1 MSDWEKVARRLPCGR
16 KVRVKCCGND
26 MSQIISHSEKG
37 YSTYCFR
44 CGDGSR
50 QFTPHG
56 ERSLADMIKHRK
68 ELNEY
73 MEEQGE
79 LELPSDFDLEI
90 PDYGRVWLLK
100 GGVGAYLVKKYNI
113 GWSEKMNRV
122 VLPVFEEGTLT
133 AVQSRSVWDAQQPK
147 YLNKKGSSSALFWA
161 KKKLQLE
168 RVSNA
173 LCITEDIL
181 STIRVGRL
189 NDCVS
194 TLGTILSDKTAA
206 RLLEDYDEFFIWYDG
221 DEAGLRGAR
230 KGKRALQMQ
239 GGKVHL
245 IKTELDPKEYNNDE
259 IKEILCQKC
268 ETSKD

>member
-1 MSDWEKVARRLPCGR
+1 
-16 KVRVKCCGND
+16 
-26 MSQIISHSEKG
+26 
-37 YSTYCFR
+37 
-44 CGDGSR
+44 
-50 QFTPHG
+50 
-56 ERSLADMIKHRK
+56 MIKHRK

-79 LELPSDFDLEI
+79 LELPSDFDLDI

-100 GGVGAYLVKKYNI
+100 GGVGAHLVKKYNI

-161 KKKLQLE
+161 KDSVRLE
-168 RVSNA
+168 RVTDS
-173 LCITEDIL
+173 LVITEDIL

-194 TLGTILSDKTAA
+194 TLGTILSDRTATK
-206 RLLEDYDEFFIWYDG
+206 LLERYNEFLIWYDG

-230 KGKRALQMQ
+230 KGKKALEMQ

-245 IKTELDPKEYNNDE
+245 IKTDKDPKEYNNDE
-259 IKEILCQKC
+259 IKNII
-268 ETSKD
+268 SRF

>member
-1 MSDWEKVARRLPCGR
+1 MQEWEKIARKLPCGR
-16 KVRVKCCGND
+16 KLRVKCCRKD
-26 MSQIISHSEKG
+26 LSRIISHSEKG

-44 CGDGSR
+44 CGDDSR
-50 QFTPHG
+50 EFVSHG
-56 ERSLADMIKHRK
+56 VRSLADMVKHRR
-68 ELNEY
+68 ELDAY

-79 LELPSDFDLEI
+79 LELPEDFTLDI

-100 GGVGAYLVKKYNI
+100 AGVGAHLVKKYNI

-147 YLNKKGSSSALFWA
+147 YLNKKGSSTALFWA

-168 RVSNA
+168 RLTNA

-181 STIRVGRL
+181 STIRAGRL

-194 TLGTILSDKTAA
+194 TLGTVLNDKTAS
-206 RLLEDYDEFFIWYDG
+206 RLLEDYEEFFIWYDG

-230 KGKRALQMQ
+230 KGKRALELQ

-245 IKTELDPKEYNNDE
+245 IKTTKDPKEHNNE
-259 IKEILCQKC
+259 QIKEILHNAVQVL
-268 ETSKD
+268 